1 MSVKLRLT
9 LWVTFMVLLVSAM
22 VLVFV
27 LVINRHSLPEDPA
40 EYLVEVVLENASE
53 VEYDRGKFQWD
64 EMKVYKRGVYC
75 SFYSKDGELLLSAN
89 KDDVD
94 FSDEPFEE
102 NKIRTVSS
110 GDKEFYLYD
119 RYVDMDVTGLW
130 IRGVVMTDSHVG
142 ITNVILRLTLMILPI
157 VLIITFFGALWISSR
172 TFKPIE
178 KIVETANSI
187 NDADDLT
194 DRINLKHGPT
204 EMKQL
209 AGAFDRMFERLEKL
223 FEAERQF
230 TSDASHELR
239 TPTAV
244 ILAECE
250 RADRKGKTLKDY
262 RESIGH
268 IEAQGKR
275 MSELIEELLGITRL
289 QQGTD
294 KYPLRKGDL
303 SEFVTLAAEEFVP
316 AEERG
321 IKLETKIENDIEAI
335 FNASLISRVVYNLR
349 QNGYKYGK
357 DDGVVKLTMNREDGE
372 AVIRVEDNGIGISE
386 EDKEKIWQR
395 FWQADASRGSEG
407 GSGLGLAMVKEI
419 ADLHGGSVGVESELG
434 KGSTFIFR
442 MPCIEATAEA

>member
-1 MSVKLRLT
+1 MSAKLRLT
-9 LWVTFMVLLVSAM
+9 LWVTFMVLVVSAM

-40 EYLVEVVLENASE
+40 EYLVDVVLDNASE
-53 VEYDRGKFQWD
+53 VEYDRGSFQWE

-75 SFYSKDGELLLSAN
+75 SFYNGEGELLLSAN

-102 NKIRTVSS
+102 NAIRTVTS

-142 ITNVILRLTLMILPI
+142 ITNVILRLTVMVLPI
-157 VLIITFFGALWISSR
+157 ILLITFLGALWISSR

-178 KIVETANSI
+178 KIVDTANSI

-194 DRINLKHGPT
+194 DRINLKHGPK

-209 AGAFDRMFERLEKL
+209 ARAFDRMFERLEKL

-244 ILAECE
+244 ILAECD
-250 RADRKGKTLKDY
+250 RANRKGKTLKDY
-262 RESIGH
+262 RESISH
-268 IEAQGKR
+268 IEAQGQR

-289 QQGTD
+289 QQGTE

-303 SEFVTLAAEEFVP
+303 SEFITLATEEFVP
-316 AEERG
+316 AEDRG
-321 IKLETKIENDIEAI
+321 IRLETEIEDGIEAE
-335 FNASLISRVVYNLR
+335 FNASLISRVVYNLL

-357 DDGVVKLTMNREDGE
+357 EDGFVRLTVNREEDE
-372 AVIRVEDNGIGISE
+372 AVIRVKDNGIGISE
-386 EDKEKIWQR
+386 GDKEKIWQR
-395 FWQADASRGSEG
+395 FWQADSSRGSEG

-419 ADLHGGSVGVESELG
+419 AELHGGSVDVESEIG
-434 KGSTFIFR
+434 KGSTFTFR
-442 MPCIEATAEA
+442 MPCAESED

>member
-1 MSVKLRLT
+1 MSAKLRLT

-40 EYLVEVVLENASE
+40 EYLVEVVMDNASD
-53 VEYDRGKFQWD
+53 VEFDRGKFEWSD
-64 EMKVYKRGVYC
+64 MTVYKRGVSC
-75 SFYSKDGELLLSAN
+75 SFYNKDGELLLSAN
-89 KDDVD
+89 KEDAD
-94 FSDEPFEE
+94 FSGEPFEE

-110 GDKEFYLYD
+110 GEKEFYLYD

-130 IRGVVMTDSHVG
+130 IRGVVLTDSHIG

-250 RADRKGKTLKDY
+250 RANRKGKTLKDY

-335 FNASLISRVVYNLR
+335 FNASLISRVVYNLL

-357 DDGVVKLTMNREDGE
+357 DDGFVKLTMNREDGE